1 MASQK
6 PQFKYPVIMYEESQ
20 DGPPNP
26 IPYIITKEK
35 DPMPPLLF
43 IEEVFETGEHEPGAE
58 GNPEPIVEYTM
69 HQYINTKTIEE
80 KLGVKNFDKF
90 RVQMGMKPKEKAV
103 KDGQKLMKKVE
114 EKLTAL
120 KVKK

>member
-1 MASQK
+1 MSK
-6 PQFKYPVIMYEESQ
+6 PKFKYPVIMYEESE

-26 IPYIITKEK
+26 IPYIITKEN

-69 HQYINTKTIEE
+69 HQFINTKVIEE
-80 KLGVKNFDKF
+80 KLGSKDFDKF
-90 RVQMGMKPKEKAV
+90 RVKMGMKPKDKAV
-103 KDGQKLMKKVE
+103 KDGEKLLKKVE
-114 EKLTAL
+114 EKLATL
-120 KVKK
+120 KGKA